1 MPAKKKSKSDK
12 MLSSNGREPIAVVE
26 KARRGPKG
34 FTMPVGLAEGFG
46 QLGLTQADIADFLK
60 VSRKTV
66 EREFQKQD
74 NSEFVRE
81 YRKGRASTNRSLRM
95 KLLQRALRE
104 DRDSLLQFALKNY
117 CNMKDTAEVDHQG
130 QISVNVTMGGEA
142 IKQPKWMHN

>member
-1 MPAKKKSKSDK
+1 MPAKKKTKTDK
-12 MLSSNGREPIAVVE
+12 LLSSNGRKPVAVVE
-26 KARRGPKG
+26 TARRGPG
-34 FTMPVGLAEGFG
+34 GYTMPVGLAEGFG

-66 EREFQKQD
+66 EREFQKGEA
-74 NSEFVRE
+74 SEFVRE

-117 CNMKDTAEVDHQG
+117 CGMKETAEVDHQG
-130 QISVNVTMGGEA
+130 QISVNVTMGGQV

>member
-1 MPAKKKSKSDK
+1 MPTKKKSKSDK

-74 NSEFVRE
+74 DSEFVRE

-117 CNMKDTAEVDHQG
+117 CNMKDTAEIDHQG
-130 QISVNVTMGGEA
+130 QISVNVTMGGEVV
-142 IKQPKWMHN
+142 KQPKWMHN

>member
-1 MPAKKKSKSDK
+1 MPAKKKTKSDK

-74 NSEFVRE
+74 DSEFVRE

-117 CNMKDTAEVDHQG
+117 CNMKDTAEIDHQG
-130 QISVNVTMGGEA
+130 QISVNVTMGGEVV
-142 IKQPKWMHN
+142 KQPKWMHN

>member
-1 MPAKKKSKSDK
+1 MPA
-12 MLSSNGREPIAVVE
+12 
-26 KARRGPKG
+26 
-34 FTMPVGLAEGFG
+34 GLAEGFG

-66 EREFQKQD
+66 EREFQKAE

-117 CNMKDTAEVDHQG
+117 CNMKDAAEVDHQG
-130 QISVNVTMGGEA
+130 QIAINGTMGGE
-142 IKQPKWMHN
+142 IVKQPKWMHN

>member
-1 MPAKKKSKSDK
+1 MPTKKKSKSDK

-74 NSEFVRE
+74 DSEFVRE

-117 CNMKDTAEVDHQG
+117 CNMKDTAEIDHQG
-130 QISVNVTMGGEA
+130 QISVNVTMGGEV